1 MADVKKTANTKR
13 AEAAAKAKL
22 AATSA
27 SLASK
32 AEEDL
37 AKATAG
43 FVVQWRKKREAAN
56 AKKIN
61 FMAKKEALKVKKEKR
76 RKSRL
81 GRKQPSKK
89 LLQLKIN
96 RSKRKLLRKNRPLKR
111 SDCFLIKKP
120 RYAGFFCLL
129 INEKREGSCQ
139 CLFLSA
145 LWESGLAFLYA
156 GFIEP

>member
-1 MADVKKTANTKR
+1 
-13 AEAAAKAKL
+13 
-22 AATSA
+22 A

-81 GRKQPSKK
+81 GRK
-89 LLQLKIN
+89 
-96 RSKRKLLRKNRPLKR
+96 
-111 SDCFLIKKP
+111 
-120 RYAGFFCLL
+120 
-129 INEKREGSCQ
+129 
-139 CLFLSA
+139 
-145 LWESGLAFLYA
+145 
-156 GFIEP
+156 